1 METKKNAQVDLHK
14 KRGLFFTIGLVF
26 TCMFV
31 ISAFEWK
38 TFTDQEKIEL
48 TAEVEDDTMLDV
60 PVTQHKEPPPPAKIQ
75 QPEVVEIPDN
85 QDDDPIDFEFIDL
98 EDPVTVKVNVEMP
111 KPKKP
116 VKIIEEEIKDDFVLF
131 SEVAAKPKDGYKAFY
146 QYIADHLKYPS
157 QARRMGVEGRVFI
170 QFIIEKDGSLTDIK
184 VIKGI
189 GSGCDEEAIRVLQD
203 APKWS
208 PGRQRGRE
216 VRVRKSIPILFKLR

>member
-1 METKKNAQVDLHK
+1 METKKNPQADLHR
-14 KRGLFFTIGLVF
+14 KRGLFFAIGLVF

-38 TFTDQEKIEL
+38 TFTEHEKIEL
-48 TAEVEDDTMLDV
+48 TNEVEEDMMLEI
-60 PVTQHKEPPPPAKIQ
+60 PRTIHIPPPPPPKVQ
-75 QPEVVEIPDN
+75 QPEVVEIPDD
-85 QDDDPIDFEFIDL
+85 QEEDPITFEFLDL
-98 EDPVTVKVNVEMP
+98 EDPVVKQANVTMP
-111 KPKKP
+111 KPKKRP
-116 VKIIEEEIKDDFVLF
+116 KIIEEVIKDDFVLF
-131 SEVAAKPKDGYKAFY
+131 SEVAAKPKNGYKAFY

-208 PGRQRGRE
+208 PGRQRGQK
-216 VRVRKSIPILFKLR
+216 VRVKKSIPILFKLR